1 MKKLIG
7 LVVVLMLACPLGSL
21 VGVAALV
28 TTVANSC
35 GSLVVGTIPDS
46 LTAQTLDGRS
56 VVLDQ
61 RQLTHAG
68 TIITA
73 GGQTADVGRAG
84 VIVALVAALTESTL
98 RLLANTSAYP
108 ESASYPHDGVGS
120 DHDSLGLFQMR
131 PSAGWGTVAGL
142 MDPAYQALAFFGGVS
157 GPNAGSPR
165 GLLDIAGWQML
176 EPGVAA
182 QAVEVSAYPDRYANF
197 EPVAEAILV
206 ALTRSSNVVESS
218 RVVFPLPTD
227 SYSNT
232 DSFGWRIDPY
242 TGDRRFHAGSDLAA
256 PLGTP
261 ILAVA
266 DGVVSFAGQR
276 GTYGGLITI
285 EHTVGGERVTSYYA
299 HMYEQGMHVAAGD
312 SVIAGQH
319 IGDVGSAGKST
330 GPHLHLEIHPGGSSQ
345 PAVNAVGWL
354 AAHGA
359 AGLTAATSGCPAGTV
374 S

>member
-7 LVVVLMLACPLGSL
+7 LVVVLMLACPLGGL

-28 TTVANSC
+28 TTVASSC

-46 LTAQTLDGRS
+46 LSAQTLDGRS
-56 VVLDQ
+56 LILDQ

-68 TIITA
+68 TIITV
-73 GGQTADVGRAG
+73 GGQTAHVGHAG
-84 VIVALVAALTESTL
+84 VIVALMAALTESTL
-98 RLLANTSAYP
+98 RLLANTGAYP

-131 PSAGWGTVAGL
+131 PSSGWGTVAEL
-142 MDPAYQALAFFGGVS
+142 MDPEYQARAFFGGVS

-165 GLLDIAGWQML
+165 GLLDIAGWQIL
-176 EPGVAA
+176 DPSVVA

-197 EPVAEAILV
+197 EPVAEAILG
-206 ALTRSSNVVESS
+206 ALTRSSIFAETS
-218 RVVFPLPTD
+218 RVVFPLPEGT
-227 SYSNT
+227 YTNT

-242 TGDRRFHAGSDLAA
+242 TGERRFHAGSDLAA
-256 PLGTP
+256 PLGMP
-261 ILAVA
+261 IFAVA
-266 DGVVSFAGQR
+266 DGVVSFSGQR

-285 EHTVGGERVTSYYA
+285 EHTVSGERVTSYYA
-299 HMYEQGMHVAAGD
+299 HVYKQGMHVVAGD
-312 SVIAGQH
+312 NVVAGQH

-345 PAVNAVGWL
+345 PAVNAVDWL
-354 AAHGA
+354 AAYSA
-359 AGLTAATSGCPAGTV
+359 ADLTAATAGCPAA
-374 S
+374 